1 MKGLLGIAPLKRQ
14 ARGGEGAVLLAQGV
28 LWGFV
33 FSILQGQRQDG
44 PAGKDKEFSLSFN
57 RRIVQFDPFG

>member
-14 ARGGEGAVLLAQGV
+14 ARGGEGAFLLAQGV
-28 LWGFV
+28 YRGFV
-33 FSILQGQRQDG
+33 FSILQGRRQDG
-44 PAGKDKEFSLSFN
+44 PAGEDKEFLLSLN